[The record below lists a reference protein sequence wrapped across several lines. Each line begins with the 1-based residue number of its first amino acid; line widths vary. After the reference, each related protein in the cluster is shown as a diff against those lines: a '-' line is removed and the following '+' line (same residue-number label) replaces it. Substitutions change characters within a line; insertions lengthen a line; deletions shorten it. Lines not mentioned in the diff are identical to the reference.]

1 MDEPAALVLTIDDDP
16 HLLALIGNKVSAWGY
31 EHRGATDTA
40 QMYKQLEKISPSVIL
55 LDIALGKT
63 DGTTLLPELK
73 QQLPNVPVI
82 MITAH
87 ATIETAVK
95 SLKSGA
101 YDFVCKPLDF
111 DRLHIEIDKAVMQNR
126 LSQQVRA
133 FQSAARRTDFH
144 GMIGRSEP
152 MRKAYRLIEAV
163 APTDATVLL
172 LGQTGTGKELA
183 AWAIHECSNRR
194 DGPFVAVNA
203 PAIPNE
209 LIESA
214 LFGHEKGAFT
224 GAHQQHIGYCEQADG
239 GTLFLDEICEMNY
252 EVQADAESASKAKS
266 QFLANMRC
274 SH

>member
-1 MDEPAALVLTIDDDP
+1 MDEPAPLVLTIDDDP
-16 HLLALIGNKVSAWGY
+16 HLLALIENKVSGWGY
-31 EHRGATDTA
+31 DHRGAIDTN

-55 LDIALGKT
+55 LDVALGRT
-63 DGTTLLPELK
+63 DGTTLLPQLK

-111 DRLHIEIDKAVMQNR
+111 DRLHIEIDKAVRQNR
-126 LSQQVRA
+126 LSLQVRA

-172 LGQTGTGKELA
+172 LGQVDELDRIDLKKTFTAGDLLNLLRARTYGDRSFAYFSEAGQEFEVGVFLKKRAPKGKHA
-183 AWAIHECSNRR
+183 AA
-194 DGPFVAVNA
+194 
-203 PAIPNE
+203 
-209 LIESA
+209 
-214 LFGHEKGAFT
+214 
-224 GAHQQHIGYCEQADG
+224 
-239 GTLFLDEICEMNY
+239 
-252 EVQADAESASKAKS
+252 
-266 QFLANMRC
+266 
-274 SH
+274 